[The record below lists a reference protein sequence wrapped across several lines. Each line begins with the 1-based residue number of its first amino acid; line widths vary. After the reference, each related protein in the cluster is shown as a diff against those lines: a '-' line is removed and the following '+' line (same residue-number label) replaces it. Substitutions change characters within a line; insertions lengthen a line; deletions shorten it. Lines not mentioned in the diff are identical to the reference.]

1 MDGSIAQ
8 ADDAGRRGRV
18 VEVPYPDRRRVVQV
32 SDYAIGTLC
41 TPDRRVPGDG
51 DIPLARVLGHL
62 VDAGYQ
68 GVFDLELVG
77 PKIDAEGYDAAVPRA
92 VERLDALLTDLGV

>member
-1 MDGSIAQ
+1 
-8 ADDAGRRGRV
+8 
-18 VEVPYPDRRRVVQV
+18 VQV

-51 DIPLARVLGHL
+51 DIPLERVLGAVL
-62 VDAGYQ
+62 DAGYQ

-77 PKIDAEGYDAAVPRA
+77 PKIDAEGYDAAIPRA
-92 VERLDALLTDLGV
+92 IELLDALLTRLGVPAH